1 MVTEILPERGER
13 RIRIRSVGR
22 PDAGAMRLRTTP
34 PIRLTDDL
42 GMSLVRLLSIA
53 VEVSTSCSVEAG
65 AGPDL
70 PPAYRLWPSHRST
83 LFSSG
88 REVDAR
94 FYVSPKGIVRAL
106 DDAFPVGT
114 TLVVET
120 AGSPDDGAK
129 ERRRAAR
136 VATRFVMTKC
146 ASITSKY
153 GHDREIWLHA
163 SYAGSSKRPLPLS
176 NAVPSASREG
186 VSHHGDRSPGLG
198 ERAERSGRR

>member
-1 MVTEILPERGER
+1 MVNEILPERGER
-13 RIRIRSVGR
+13 QIRIRSLGR
-22 PDAGAMRLRTTP
+22 SDAGTMRPLTTP
-34 PIRLTDDL
+34 PVRLTDDL
-42 GMSLVRLLSIA
+42 AMSLVRLLSIA
-53 VEVSTSCSVEAG
+53 VEVSTSCRVEAG

-70 PPAYRLWPSHRST
+70 PPAYGLWPSHRSI

-88 REVDAR
+88 REVDVT
-94 FYVSPKGIVRAL
+94 FYVSPKGIVRGL

-129 ERRRAAR
+129 ERRRAGR
-136 VATRFVMTKC
+136 VATRFMMTKC

-163 SYAGSSKRPLPLS
+163 SYGGESKRPPAPHQRCTLCLT
-176 NAVPSASREG
+176 
-186 VSHHGDRSPGLG
+186 
-198 ERAERSGRR
+198 